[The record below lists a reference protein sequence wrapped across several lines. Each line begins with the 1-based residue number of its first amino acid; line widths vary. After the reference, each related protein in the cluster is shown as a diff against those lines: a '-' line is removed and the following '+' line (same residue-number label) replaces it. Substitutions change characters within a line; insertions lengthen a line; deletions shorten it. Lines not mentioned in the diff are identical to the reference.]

1 MQSSSRCPMTSNISA
16 GKIPMK
22 SDMSLERRDFLR
34 MIGVGVTVAVVPASM
49 VGCGSDDADGI
60 ATNDAWEALAATKE
74 RGGVYTTA
82 NPGKW
87 AGKEALHVPRLSWD
101 GVRYLTVEAKHPMTS
116 DHWITV
122 IYIRNQDG
130 IVIGLQE
137 FSGTDPAAKVVFS
150 LPNGTTGVTAFAHC
164 NLHDDWSTTTV

>member
-1 MQSSSRCPMTSNISA
+1 
-16 GKIPMK
+16 MK
-22 SDMSLERRDFLR
+22 ADMSPERRDFLK

-49 VGCGSDDADGI
+49 VGCGDDPDEI

-74 RGGVYTTA
+74 AGGVYTTA

-87 AGKEALHVPRLSWD
+87 AGKEGAHAPLLSWD
-101 GVRYLTVEAKHPMTS
+101 GVRFLTVEAKHPMGT

-122 IYIRNQDG
+122 IYIRNQNG

-137 FSGTDPAAKVVFS
+137 FSSTDPAAIVVFS

-164 NLHDDWSTTTV
+164 NLHDAWATATLS